1 MEGIKKKLLEEL
13 ISKLSDMDDPLMGDD
28 EAEEGED
35 SKSASVKV
43 VKISGDMPEGLKKKL
58 KLEA

>member
-1 MEGIKKKLLEEL
+1 
-13 ISKLSDMDDPLMGDD
+13 MGDD
-28 EAEEGED
+28 EEEEGED